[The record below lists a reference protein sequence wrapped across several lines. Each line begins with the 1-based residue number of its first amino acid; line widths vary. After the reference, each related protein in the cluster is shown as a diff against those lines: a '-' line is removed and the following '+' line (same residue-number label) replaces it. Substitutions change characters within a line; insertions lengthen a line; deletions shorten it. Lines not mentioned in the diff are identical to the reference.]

1 MSLRGVLVALI
12 VVATAAFVTGVAIER
27 GQEPGHGAAA
37 ERTEAAKRTEAAEHG
52 EAAEDAG
59 AESRS
64 GAPASHSAEHAEELR
79 PLGID
84 VEAWPFVALAA
95 AASLALAAAAVAR
108 PRAVALLLVVAAAM
122 LAFAALDVREVVH
135 QLDEDRTA
143 LTILAAAVAAL
154 HLAAAAVALAM
165 RTRPLSAAGPP
176 AVRRSE
182 SRPSSDNGANLTVL

>member
-12 VVATAAFVTGVAIER
+12 VAATAAFVAGVAIER
-27 GQEPGHGAAA
+27 GQDRVHHAAVEGGAA
-37 ERTEAAKRTEAAEHG
+37 ERGETGHAEG
-52 EAAEDAG
+52 A

-64 GAPASHSAEHAEELR
+64 PESAEELR

-135 QLDEDRTA
+135 Q
-143 LTILAAAVAAL
+143 
-154 HLAAAAVALAM
+154 
-165 RTRPLSAAGPP
+165 
-176 AVRRSE
+176 
-182 SRPSSDNGANLTVL
+182 